1 MYRSL
6 FPLVLLAAA
15 CGSTT
20 APPPAP
26 TPRAA
31 TAVAPAPPPPPAP
44 PTQPEDYTVVDVAV
58 NSPDHKTLVTAVQA
72 AGLVNAL
79 NSPGG
84 IYTVFAPTDAA
95 FAALPAG
102 TVEGLL
108 KPEKKADLKALVQH
122 HATVPIL
129 EQSGMTEGQVVK
141 MSDGTA
147 VTLRVLDGKVTVD
160 GANILG
166 QVRGVN
172 GIVYVVDKVLIP
184 PAKVG
189 G

>member
-44 PTQPEDYTVVDVAV
+44 PKKPEDYTVVDVAV

-95 FAALPAG
+95 FAKLPAG
-102 TVEGLL
+102 TVDELL
-108 KPEKKADLKALVQH
+108 KPEKQSDLKKILQH
-122 HATVPIL
+122 HAAVPIVPL
-129 EQSGMTEGQVVK
+129 DGIKDGQTLT
-141 MSDGTA
+141 MADGTD
-147 VTLRVLDGKVTVD
+147 VTFHVNGKEVMVGD
-160 GANILG
+160 AHILG
-166 QVRGVN
+166 TANAVN
-172 GIVYVVDKVLIP
+172 GVVYVIDAVLLP
-184 PAKVG
+184 PS
-189 G
+189 